1 MAAQEEKERQIDQLE
16 HLNEE
21 EIKERVA
28 IAAKL
33 VAVQKELLA
42 TREPKKVRNRI
53 NNNHE
58 VLSI

>member
-42 TREPKKVRNRI
+42 TREPKKVRNS
-53 NNNHE
+53 NK
-58 VLSI
+58 